1 MTVELAVNNKAHSAI
16 KVSPFMANYSRE
28 LRIEIDIKRKEKV
41 EKILF
46 SYSKLRIGVSMTS
59 HVTVTICH
67 ML

>member
-1 MTVELAVNNKAHSAI
+1 
-16 KVSPFMANYSRE
+16 MANYSRE